1 MKKNNIILMSIAIVM
16 LLTIITFATYAYFST
31 GNMNITNVANA
42 NTVTERNNMVFDTLG
57 GEMLLNVT
65 ASNMVQAKQG
75 NIAAENNTT
84 LTVNFTTNTDYSM
97 VCTYDIVYEWT
108 SSDKYTTH
116 TSGVSSNEFTIQGT
130 LANNAHVSEGTNNIK
145 SETDLSTLSYT
156 NYVASVVSGAQIDGT
171 GSTTSTAVWTLTS
184 KFYNVNADQSALS
197 DKTYEGRFKVVNVS
211 CVAGTASASSS
222 GPTQYW
228 YALSTTYNSNTGS
241 YEPIYT
247 YPNHGGTL
255 QNSGEATNH
264 AVYIGQDDSKYYVC
278 LNDGDDHEVCLSQP
292 YTQYGL
298 SGHTPNSNFT
308 SVQQESAK
316 QAIYQVFVDEGIEID
331 IDNDCSS
338 YLSYANCRVGTI
350 SCGVF
355 DGGDLQCF
363 DTSDSVGCVVN
374 SDDSSFCISWS

>member
-1 MKKNNIILMSIAIVM
+1 MKKNNIILITIAITT
-16 LLTIITFATYAYFST
+16 LLALVIGATYAYFST

-42 NTVTERNNMVFDTLG
+42 NTITERNNMVFDTIG
-57 GEMLLNVT
+57 GGMSLNIT
-65 ASNMVQAKQG
+65 AANMVQASNG
-75 NIAAENNTT
+75 TVAANNSTT
-84 LTVNFTTNTDYSM
+84 LTVNFTANTDYSM
-97 VCTYDIVYEWT
+97 VCTYDIIYEWT
-108 SSDKYTTH
+108 SSDKYTAH
-116 TSGVSSNEFTIQGT
+116 TSGVTSNEFTIQGT
-130 LANNAHVSEGTNNIK
+130 LANNAHVSQGTNSIS
-145 SETDLSTLSYT
+145 SETDLSSLTYT
-156 NYVASVVSGAQIDGT
+156 NYAATVVSGAQIDGT
-171 GSTTSTAVWTLTS
+171 GSSTSTAVWTLTS
-184 KFYNVNADQSALS
+184 KFYNVNADQSTLS
-197 DKTYEGRFKVVNVS
+197 GKTYAGRFKVANVT
-211 CVAGTASASSS
+211 CIAGSVTKP
-222 GPTQYW
+222 GPTSYW
-228 YALSTTYNSNTGS
+228 FDASTCTSSNPCTH
-241 YEPIYT
+241 
-247 YPNHGGTL
+247 PNYGGTL
-255 QNSGEATNH
+255 QTSGSATNNN
-264 AVYIGQDDSKYYVC
+264 VYIGQDDSKYYVC